1 MSLKRTLLFMFIP
14 AAVKK
19 ALLKELSEFT
29 AYAFA
34 CAPPEIGEFS
44 YTEMLVRYA
53 EFSREEAAKA
63 IEKGDGLG
71 EIKQRLYENARLLG
85 QKFKARYRLNTLK
98 DAFGMARVLFRILRI
113 DFQGNPSGEIVVRR
127 CFFSSRFS
135 KEVCSIVSSF
145 DEGLLAGLSGGAV
158 LTSFERTADC
168 SSCCR
173 ARFVFQDTPDR
184 KYL

>member
-1 MSLKRTLLFMFIP
+1 MSLKRTLLFVFVP

-19 ALLKELSEFT
+19 SLLRELFEFT

-34 CAPPEIGEFS
+34 CAPPQTGELS
-44 YTEMLVRYA
+44 YTGLLARYA
-53 EFSREEAAKA
+53 EFSKEEAEKA
-63 IEKGDGLG
+63 IGKGDGLG
-71 EIKQRLYENARLLG
+71 EIKQRLFENARLLG
-85 QKFKARYRLNTLK
+85 QKFKARYRLGTLK

-168 SSCCR
+168 SSCCK
-173 ARFVFQDTPDR
+173 ARFVFKDTPDR